1 MSRRSAVLTAS
12 AVLVLAGILTGC
24 GPDDGG
30 GDSTASPSNSGDA
43 SPTASA
49 TPEYV
54 PASADGPAQN
64 VPEPTMPALAEEES
78 VEGAQAFL
86 DYLSDARAYAQQT
99 GDTSLA
105 RDVTAEE
112 CTSCMNLYDTID
124 DLYEDG
130 GWGSRGYEQI
140 TVLSEEL
147 PVDSYGFYAPEVSVE
162 AETLTFWGPDGQV
175 VDEAS
180 AENSSEDRMLVHLYY
195 EEGDW
200 TYITAAPLD
209 SQ

>member
-12 AVLVLAGILTGC
+12 AVLVLAGVLTGC

-49 TPEYV
+49 TPKYV

-64 VPEPTMPALAEEES
+64 VPKPSMPALAEEES

-112 CTSCMNLYDTID
+112 CTSCIEHYDAID
-124 DLYEDG
+124 EIYEADG
-130 GWGSRGYEQI
+130 WASRGRESVNV
-140 TVLSEEL
+140 TSTDL
-147 PVDSYGFYAPEVSVE
+147 PVDEYGFYAPTTQIDYEGITVWNRNGE
-162 AETLTFWGPDGQV
+162 IEREIA
-175 VDEAS
+175 
-180 AENSSEDRMLVHLYY
+180 SSEFSEDALVIHLSFLDG
-195 EEGDW
+195 EW
-200 TYITAAPLD
+200 TYITGAPE
-209 SQ
+209 